1 MDTVSYSFR
10 IERDTKNQLD
20 EICQTI
26 GMSTA
31 TAFNL
36 FAKRMVA
43 EKGLPF
49 RPVAIQLQERG
60 SVAQALA
67 EVQEKTKGYNI
78 SEEEVLDIIMSGRR
92 S

>member
-20 EICQTI
+20 EVCQAI

-31 TAFNL
+31 TAFNI

-43 EKGLPF
+43 EKGMPF
-49 RPVAIQLQERG
+49 KPVVVQLQEERPVAR
-60 SVAQALA
+60 ALA
-67 EVQEKTKGYNI
+67 EVQEKARGYDV
-78 SEEEVLDIIMSGRR
+78 SEEEVLNLIMSGRR